1 MNLLQELKKCE
12 SSITQIAKDA
22 GVARQAVYLWK
33 NDRMPREQVFKRLLA
48 MEKYNDVLSGIDYKT
63 LRDNLPY
70 GRKFGSKTK
79 NKA

>member
-33 NDRMPREQVFKRLLA
+33 NDRMPREEVFKRLLA
-48 MEKYNDVLSGIDYKT
+48 IDKYCEVLGAIDYAA
-63 LRDNLPY
+63 LRVNLPY